1 LLETLLD
8 GDALPEKALGKADV
22 DARWQTAARLNA
34 AVMRPEDVETS
45 MVLQPVSGHTRRQM
59 RVSDWSEGS
68 VVGSGA
74 TAFPQFEFP
83 VAGVWAMG
91 LQGHPHGPTRLWLH
105 NAHGA
110 MVISAACSSGKAGTI
125 ALWMIVQPAYCWRCV
140 YQVR

>member
-1 LLETLLD
+1 MDLTRAPLLRAQPTLLETLLE

-74 TAFPQFEFP
+74 TVLPLVRVSCSLSLAY
-83 VAGVWAMG
+83 
-91 LQGHPHGPTRLWLH
+91 GPT
-105 NAHGA
+105 GA
-110 MVISAACSSGKAGTI
+110 PTLPDQTLAAQCT
-125 ALWMIVQPAYCWRCV
+125 WR
-140 YQVR
+140 